1 MKTTSWRERLLQ
13 TNRGRILALLQT
25 EDRTVNELTQALRTT
40 DNAVRAHL
48 ISLERDGLVRR
59 TGMEPGVRR
68 PHVAYGI
75 TPEAEH
81 IFPKAYGT
89 LLSQVVAVVAKRLEP
104 RELRA
109 SMREVGRTLAQ
120 EHLAKLKSKTREAR
134 IAAALEL
141 LKDMGGAATFES
153 AADKHLI
160 RGNGCPLA
168 AATANH
174 PEACLIAESL
184 LTNIIGVPVKEHC
197 EHGATPRCCF
207 EVGQG
212 RKIAGR

>member
-1 MKTTSWRERLLQ
+1 MKSPSWRERLLQ
-13 TNRGRILALLQT
+13 TTRGRILALLQT
-25 EDRTVNELTQALRTT
+25 EDRTVNDLTRELQTT

-75 TPEAEH
+75 TPETEH

-89 LLSQVVAVVAKRLEP
+89 LLSQVVAVVARRLKP

-109 SMREVGRTLAQ
+109 SMKEVGRNLAQ
-120 EHLAKLKSKTREAR
+120 EHLPKLKAKTREAR

-141 LKDMGGAATFES
+141 LKEMGGAATFQS
-153 AADKHLI
+153 TADKHLI

-184 LTNIIGVPVKEHC
+184 LTTVIGVPVKERC
-197 EHGATPRCCF
+197 ERGTTPRCCF
-207 EVGQG
+207 EVGHKG
-212 RKIAGR
+212 KILK